1 MNVAAYLRRRLVQ
14 MIPVLI
20 GVSLIAFYMIHLIP
34 GDPARNMLGPR
45 ATPER
50 IAALR
55 QELGLDQP
63 LWIQYGR
70 FLAGV
75 VHGDFGRS
83 LYYRQAVG
91 PLVLDRL
98 PATLFLVVYS
108 AVIALLLSIPL
119 GVLAALKRSGP
130 VDQAIRIVF
139 LVALAMPAF
148 WLGILLILILGLR
161 FGLFPIG
168 GYGETF
174 PDRLYHLFLPALT
187 IALSLSPL
195 LIRSLRA
202 SMVANI
208 RAQYATTARA
218 KGLSER
224 QVVVGHL
231 LRPSLISTIT
241 VLGVN
246 LGFLIGSTVIIE
258 SVFAIP
264 GLGFLMVSSIQ
275 SRDYPVIQAVTLI
288 LALLVLVINLIT
300 DMTYALLDP
309 RVSYGA

>member
-1 MNVAAYLRRRLVQ
+1 
-14 MIPVLI
+14 
-20 GVSLIAFYMIHLIP
+20 SLIAFYMIHMIP

-45 ATPER
+45 ATPDR
-50 IAALR
+50 VAALR
-55 QELGLDQP
+55 QELGLDEP
-63 LWIQYGR
+63 LWVQYGR
-70 FLAGV
+70 FV
-75 VHGDFGRS
+75 VGAVHFDFGKS

-108 AVIALLLSIPL
+108 AAIALLLSIPL
-119 GVLAALKRSGP
+119 GIVAALKRNGA
-130 VDQAIRIVF
+130 VDQTIRIVF
-139 LVALAMPAF
+139 LIALAMPAF

-161 FGLFPIG
+161 FGIFPIG
-168 GYGETF
+168 GYGDTF

-288 LALLVLVINLIT
+288 LALLVLLINLIT
-300 DMTYALLDP
+300 DMAYALLDP
-309 RVSYGA
+309 RVTYGA

>member
-55 QELGLDQP
+55 HELGLDQP